1 MPKISIIVP
10 CYNVEKYLP
19 QCLDSLTGQTLRDIE
34 IIMVDDG
41 SPDGS
46 GAICDRYAGKDSR
59 VKVIHKRNGGVSA
72 ARNDGLA
79 AATGEYVFFC
89 DGDDWMPLDACQLL
103 WEEAER
109 TGADV
114 IFGDIWRSWETRD
127 EYMRLF
133 QQTFCSEDPEFLQE
147 LIRTN
152 FYYTYCPLVPLK
164 DRADGCYGGPW
175 NKIVKRQM
183 LAQAQIVFDLRVKG
197 IYDDVIFSAYVLA
210 AARKVA
216 YIGKP
221 VYNYRQVPTSM
232 TRVFKKNILDIN
244 AAIFESWEEFL
255 RAYDRKGELRKV
267 YAANVIRRLD
277 HAVRVYFMTPANP
290 LPEGERK
297 RELSRLMKTEP
308 YRTSARDVEPR
319 MLTKRHRILTY
330 MTRLGWGGGV
340 WMAYR
345 YNDWKKKRK
354 K

>member
-46 GAICDRYAGKDSR
+46 GAVCDLYAGKDPR
-59 VKVIHKRNGGVSA
+59 VKVIHKTNGGVSA

-89 DGDDWMPLDACQLL
+89 DGDDWMPPDACELL
-103 WEEAER
+103 WAEVEQ

-114 IFGDIWRSWETRD
+114 VFGDIWRSWQDRD

-133 QQTFCSEDPEFLQE
+133 QQTFRSEDPAFIRE

-152 FYYTYCPLVPLK
+152 FYYTYCPLVPLR

-183 LAQAQIVFDLRVKG
+183 LTRAQINFDLRVKG

-210 AARKVA
+210 EAGKVA

-244 AAIFESWEEFL
+244 EAIFASWEEFL
-255 RAYDRKGELRKV
+255 KTYDPKGELRQV

-290 LPEGERK
+290 EPEGQRK
-297 RELSRLMKTEP
+297 RALSRLMKMEP
-308 YRTSARDVEPR
+308 YRSAAKAVETAK
-319 MLTKRHRILTY
+319 LTKRHRVLTR

-340 WMAYR
+340 WLAYR
-345 YNDWKKKRK
+345 YNDWRKKRR
-354 K
+354 